1 MPGLAWND
9 QEVARVG
16 EGLLSHT
23 LPEPEWTHQAHF
35 AALVHLLHAHR
46 EIELDHQL
54 PGIIW
59 RYNAAVGT
67 PNTDSRGYHET
78 ITRFY
83 LMAVRAFLARQADDP
98 GPGALATRL
107 VNASFGQIGFPLRYD
122 TREVL
127 LSTQARG
134 AWVEPDLAPFDFEYC
149 TLTVDAER
157 DGTRWKASPTG
168 PEATA

>member
-16 EGLLSHT
+16 EGLLSHA

-35 AALVHLLHAHR
+35 AALVHLLRAHR
-46 EIELDHQL
+46 EIDLDRQL

-98 GPGALATRL
+98 GPGAMATRL
-107 VNASFGQIGFPLRYD
+107 VNASFGQTGFPLRYYS
-122 TREVL
+122 REVL
-127 LSTQARG
+127 LSVQARRV
-134 AWVEPDLAPFDFEYC
+134 WVEPDLAPFDFERC
-149 TLTVDAER
+149 TLTVDPER
-157 DGTRWKASPTG
+157 VGARWKASPSK
-168 PEATA
+168 PEGGS